1 MLVVPSSCESMHA
14 YLDSSSVQQRAVLLD
29 RDGVINVNH
38 GYVHNPDNFE
48 FIDGIFEV
56 ARAAHAS
63 GYKLIVI
70 TNQSGIGRGYYSEQQ
85 FHQLNAWMCNEF
97 LNADAPIEKVYFSP
111 FHPTAGLG
119 AYKKDDVSRKP
130 RPGMIYQAQ
139 REMNLDLGSS
149 ILIGD
154 KASDIQAGIAA
165 GVGLNILFAQ
175 KQPSE
180 LSGLPYQAI
189 ATLREAL
196 PFMNSRRQQLG

>member
-1 MLVVPSSCESMHA
+1 MSVLLSSCESM
-14 YLDSSSVQQRAVLLD
+14 QQRAVLLD
-29 RDGVINVNH
+29 RDGVINVDR
-38 GYVHNPDNFE
+38 GYVHHPKKFE

-56 ARAAHAS
+56 ARAAHSS

-85 FHQLNAWMCNEF
+85 FHQLTAWMCNEF
-97 LNADAPIEKVYFSP
+97 LHAGAPIEKVYFSP

-119 AYKKDDVSRKP
+119 AYRKDDISRKP

-139 REMNLDLGSS
+139 REINLDLGSS

-154 KASDIQAGIAA
+154 KVSDIEAGFAA
-165 GVGLNILFAQ
+165 GVGLNILFSQ

-180 LSGLPYQAI
+180 LSGLTYQVI
-189 ATLREAL
+189 TTLREAL
-196 PFMNSRRQQLG
+196 PFINSRR

>member
-1 MLVVPSSCESMHA
+1 MF
-14 YLDSSSVQQRAVLLD
+14 LD

-38 GYVHNPDNFE
+38 GYVHDSESFE

-56 ARAAHAS
+56 ARVAHAS

-85 FHQLNAWMCNEF
+85 FHQLTEWMCNEF
-97 LNADAPIEKVYFSP
+97 LNIGAPIEKVYFSP
-111 FHPTAGLG
+111 FHPTEGFG
-119 AYKKDDVSRKP
+119 VYKKDDISRKP
-130 RPGMIYQAQ
+130 HPGMIHQAQ
-139 REMNLDLGSS
+139 REMNLDLRSS

-154 KASDIQAGIAA
+154 NASDIQAGIAA

-175 KQPSE
+175 KPPFE
-180 LSGLPYQAI
+180 LNGLCYQTI

-196 PFMNSRRQQLG
+196 PYMDSGSQKLG

>member
-1 MLVVPSSCESMHA
+1 
-14 YLDSSSVQQRAVLLD
+14 
-29 RDGVINVNH
+29 VINVDH
-38 GYVHNPDNFE
+38 GYVQDTESFE

-85 FHQLNAWMCNEF
+85 FHLLTEWMCNKF
-97 LNADAPIEKVYFSP
+97 LDAGAPIEKVYFSP
-111 FHPTAGLG
+111 FHPTAGIG

-139 REMNLDLGSS
+139 QDMNLNLGSS

-154 KASDIQAGIAA
+154 KVSDIQAGVVA
-165 GVGLNILFAQ
+165 GVGLNILFGE
-175 KQPSE
+175 KPLSE
-180 LSGLPYQAI
+180 LSALHYQAI
-189 ATLREAL
+189 INLRSAI
-196 PFMNSRRQQLG
+196 PFFYQQSLTDE